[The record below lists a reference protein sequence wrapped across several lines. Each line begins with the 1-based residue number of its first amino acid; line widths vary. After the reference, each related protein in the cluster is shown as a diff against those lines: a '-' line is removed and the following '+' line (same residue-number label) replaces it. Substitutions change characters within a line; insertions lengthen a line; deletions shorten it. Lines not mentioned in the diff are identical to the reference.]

1 MRRDDVDERMIR
13 VARVP
18 PALRPVPIYT
28 GDPPEPIRCE
38 WLGISHVNDGPPAER
53 ETFLLYFL
61 DKGALVQEVLQY
73 ETLKIAA
80 DQAHEICGYPQ
91 QQWATCDIPVL
102 ENGTYEVEAL
112 AMAVGGAE

>member
-18 PALRPVPIYT
+18 PTLQPLPIYR

-38 WLGISHVNDGPPAER
+38 WLGISHVNDGSPADA

-61 DKGALVQEVLQY
+61 DKVGVVQEALQY
-73 ETLKIAA
+73 ETLGIAV
-80 DQAHEICGYPQ
+80 DQAHAICGYPQ
-91 QQWATCDIPVL
+91 HEWVTCDIPVL
-102 ENGTYEVEAL
+102 ENGAYEVGAL
-112 AMAVGGAE
+112 VMASGGAE